1 MDADFNNALVL
12 TVFAG
17 CLITVIVGYL
27 LAWRS
32 KRTSYSKA
40 GSLVT
45 AAVVG
50 FAGLVMSAWL
60 MAAVTPFPPPEGGS
74 IWEPVVFFLAFSALP
89 LCAFYMSA
97 KLFRRALKTNDD
109 SASPD

>member
-1 MDADFNNALVL
+1 MDDDFNNVVVL

-17 CLITVIVGYL
+17 CLVTVIVGYL

-32 KRTSYSKA
+32 KRTRYRKA

-45 AAVVG
+45 AAVAG

-60 MAAVTPFPPPEGGS
+60 MGAVTPFHHPMEVRFGNL
-74 IWEPVVFFLAFSALP
+74 WFS
-89 LCAFYMSA
+89 FS
-97 KLFRRALKTNDD
+97 LFRHFPWVHFT
-109 SASPD
+109 

>member
-1 MDADFNNALVL
+1 MDADFNNVLVL

-32 KRTSYSKA
+32 KQTRFRKA

-45 AAVVG
+45 AAVAG

-60 MAAVTPFPPPEGGS
+60 MGAVTPFPPPDGSS
-74 IWEPVVFFLAFSALP
+74 IWEPVVFFLALSPLP
-89 LCAFYMSA
+89 LGAFYMSA
-97 KLFRRALKTNDD
+97 RLVRRAVKTSDNTV
-109 SASPD
+109 SPD

>member
-1 MDADFNNALVL
+1 MDNDLNNVLVL

-17 CLITVIVGYL
+17 CLISVIVGYL

-32 KRTSYSKA
+32 NRTKYRKA

-60 MAAVTPFPPPEGGS
+60 MGAVTPFPPPDGS
-74 IWEPVVFFLAFSALP
+74 SILEPVVFFLVFSSLP
-89 LCAFYMSA
+89 LGAFYMSA
-97 KLFRRALKTNDD
+97 RLVRRARNTSDNPV
-109 SASPD
+109 SPD

>member
-1 MDADFNNALVL
+1 MDDDFNNVVVL

-17 CLITVIVGYL
+17 CLVTVIVGYL

-32 KRTSYSKA
+32 KRTRYRKA

-45 AAVVG
+45 AAVAG

-60 MAAVTPFPPPEGGS
+60 MGAVTPTPDAKERVHSTVALRAGGPPRH
-74 IWEPVVFFLAFSALP
+74 
-89 LCAFYMSA
+89 
-97 KLFRRALKTNDD
+97 KLKAYAI
-109 SASPD
+109 S